1 MCIIVCRWNGRV
13 GWFQCV
19 DDSVSTSSQSQRG
32 PFCYRLETKLRLY
45 LDIWKEWR
53 ISCSRVC
60 TLRGRPIYMY
70 CYQWTFTYICFWL
83 TAKSDGQVAV
93 CSECC
98 SRPTSDHWH
107 SEVGLHTPRPPR
119 ERGLSRLMHDLIYS
133 NLKTFDIRSQAVARI
148 ANRSAL
154 QHLCGVTWRHRSRDH
169 LIAHMPFPIG
179 GPLEPSLYL

>member
-1 MCIIVCRWNGRV
+1 MS
-13 GWFQCV
+13 
-19 DDSVSTSSQSQRG
+19 DDFSVSMIVFPHHLSHNGVLFAIGWKPNFDYTWTYG
-32 PFCYRLETKLRLY
+32 KNGEYLVLEFVHSEVVLSTCIAVSGLL
-45 LDIWKEWR
+45 LIFASD
-53 ISCSRVC
+53 
-60 TLRGRPIYMY
+60 
-70 CYQWTFTYICFWL
+70 L

-133 NLKTFDIRSQAVARI
+133 NLKTFNVRSQAVARI

-154 QHLCGVTWRHRSRDH
+154 QHLCGSRDV
-169 LIAHMPFPIG
+169 IG
-179 GPLEPSLYL
+179 HVTI